1 MRRKITVLILA
12 GIIAF
17 SISGCESK
25 TIENVDNGET
35 ETALEAK
42 ETEGMQ
48 LETVQNSSDCQT
60 VSLYE
65 VMDRIL
71 EEQGLTNAK
80 DYESGIEDVSKDLII
95 RLCKSE
101 SGKYTAYG
109 FISPEYGKKGI
120 MIDNMIN
127 GQSNWNYF
135 EENWYYGNSRPI
147 LEEID
152 EYEVIFTFTQEKNGS
167 EQIKKIC
174 FDTFDTG
181 TMSVREEVF
190 DSEEK
195 YEAESGEENVEHR
208 EDYTE
213 TALHF
218 YLPKT
223 VQELGLTDAAA
234 FTQENTEGRAQ
245 EALQELY
252 DLTGTLI
259 DECYYYTTDGYDYE
273 FGLTKDDLE
282 HSRIFY
288 SRDFGDG
295 IKHISTMYLSS
306 RRRLWYST
314 VDMYVLPEGYRN
326 MTEEEKAIWFV
337 THSGLYNG
345 QKVDRAYQNYSAMP
359 DTWTVVMEDDTAY
372 EISLDSEV
380 DSFGNMAGPYPD
392 SNIQH

>member
-1 MRRKITVLILA
+1 MRKMITVLILA
-12 GIIAF
+12 GMIAF
-17 SISGCESK
+17 SVSGCESK
-25 TIENVDNGET
+25 TTESVDNAEVET
-35 ETALEAK
+35 TLEAIEK
-42 ETEGMQ
+42 EEMQ
-48 LETVQNSSDCQT
+48 LEKVPNSSVCQA

-80 DYESGIEDVSKDLII
+80 DYENGIEDVSKDMII

-120 MIDNMIN
+120 MIDNVID

-135 EENWYYGNSRPI
+135 EENWYYGSTRPI

-152 EYEVIFTFTQEKNGS
+152 TYEVIFTFTQEKNGTKH
-167 EQIKKIC
+167 IKKIC

-190 DSEEK
+190 DAEEK
-195 YEAESGEENVEHR
+195 YEAGEENTKHR
-208 EDYTE
+208 EGYTE
-213 TALHF
+213 AALHF

-223 VQELGLTDAAA
+223 VQELGVTDAAA
-234 FTQENTEGRAQ
+234 FTQENTENRAQ

-259 DECYYYTTDGYDYE
+259 DECYYYTADGYDYE

-314 VDMYVLPEGYRN
+314 VDMYMLPESYRN

-345 QKVDRAYQNYSAMP
+345 QKVERAYQNYSAMP
-359 DTWTVVMEDDTAY
+359 DTWTIVMENGTAY

-380 DSFGNMAGPYPD
+380 DSFGSMAGPYPD